1 MMDDKSTSVFDIGAE
16 DAFVALFAAVV
27 AVAAEA
33 FVVLF
38 AAVAAADNQ
47 Y

>member
-16 DAFVALFAAVV
+16 DAFVALFAAV
-27 AVAAEA
+27 AVAAES
-33 FVVLF
+33 FVALF

>member
-1 MMDDKSTSVFDIGAE
+1 MMDDKSTLVFDI
-16 DAFVALFAAVV
+16 DAVESFVALFAAVV